1 VDTHFLVFKL
11 TLITWYVQRLGI
23 YTQLLELDFP
33 LEHTQHDKSPPY
45 CGWAPQ
51 VTSPWIKDK
60 IVSSKWSAKCKQSF
74 KFSNPRDN
82 NNFLAHLAN
91 VKLILIQ
98 LQLLKIN
105 KLIPQSNHYYLQPW
119 RFNFHKVFQIF
130 MSWTIRTRIVKPIL
144 HHMMIESKLSTCN
157 LQCLKVFNT
166 STRLNTH
173 SISIYDLEIL
183 NICLARKLTFG
194 NWVS

>member
-1 VDTHFLVFKL
+1 MHSKRLWIQLTGCTFFFFFNLVDTHFSVFKL

-23 YTQLLELDFP
+23 YIQLLELDFP
-33 LEHTQHDKSPPY
+33 LEHTQQDKSPPY

-105 KLIPQSNHYYLQPW
+105 KLITQSNHYYLQPL
-119 RFNFHKVFQIF
+119 KIQ
-130 MSWTIRTRIVKPIL
+130 
-144 HHMMIESKLSTCN
+144 LS
-157 LQCLKVFNT
+157 
-166 STRLNTH
+166 
-173 SISIYDLEIL
+173 
-183 NICLARKLTFG
+183 
-194 NWVS
+194 